1 LESAVVDFRLR
12 VPRTVAV
19 LALIVALAGALDLLA
34 ASTAQA
40 QDNYKTLTRLGGGNR
55 FDQPLKN
62 AAAVQKWA
70 AKQRTQQGIGAGP
83 VSRR

>member
-1 LESAVVDFRLR
+1 MTRFTGLVV
-12 VPRTVAV
+12 VP
-19 LALIVALAGALDLLA
+19 LMLLA

-55 FDQPLKN
+55 FDPPLKD

-70 AKQRTQQGIGAGP
+70 AKKRTQSSMP
-83 VSRR
+83 

>member
-1 LESAVVDFRLR
+1 MNFRPS

-40 QDNYKTLTRLGGGNR
+40 QDNYKTLVRLGGGN
-55 FDQPLKN
+55 
-62 AAAVQKWA
+62 
-70 AKQRTQQGIGAGP
+70 
-83 VSRR
+83 